1 MQRPLIYP
9 KSDWTAPSVS
19 ALPSWA
25 GARRVGLDIET
36 FDPNLKRLGPGCR
49 REDGFIAGVSFSL
62 SDKHTFYVP
71 LRHLDGGNIT
81 NVGAFWQYLRENVK
95 KFRGEV
101 VGANLPYDLDWVG
114 TEPGVVF
121 DRSVLY
127 HDICMASSLI
137 NSLHFTHGL
146 DVVAE
151 RLGVL
156 GKDES
161 LLAEA
166 ADTYQVDK
174 KTGMWMMHARFVG
187 PYAEWDA
194 QLPLHVAAKQRVTI
208 DQEQLDEVWDLE
220 RRLLPVVLRM
230 RQRGVRLDDS
240 KLDEIEILCLKH
252 EDKARGTVGTD
263 SWWTPKAL
271 ATVLREKCGIIV
283 PKTGAGTPS
292 IKKGFLEQEA
302 FVNEPVV
309 QAILEGRSWNKL
321 RTTFVQGL
329 RDHTVN
335 GRVHCE
341 FKQVS
346 GDDGGARFG
355 RMSCVKPNLQ
365 NQPSKES
372 ELGQLIR
379 SAFLPDHGKIWAA
392 CDYSAQEPRMLVHW
406 AERYGCIGAKT
417 AGEAYRRDPETDH
430 HRMMASL
437 IFDVPQKFVTK
448 SQRKSAKVIF
458 LGLCYGMGSAK
469 LAEDLGLETQK
480 LENGFKIAGP
490 DAMRLLNRF
499 HERVPF
505 VQELDRLC
513 QKQAKQFGYIRTL
526 SGRICRFPK
535 DDRGRYDWIR
545 TALNRIIQ
553 GSAADQTK
561 RAMLL
566 ADEAGFELQLQI
578 HDELDMS
585 VVDKHEAD
593 RLALIMIGAQRLKVP
608 SAVSVEIGENWAAAS
623 PPEELG
629 DHEKTGAEQPQRH
642 ADIFGD
648 CEAGPDAGLSVSK
661 GRPGKAASTQIAR
674 TDDAMGLFS

>member
-9 KSDWTAPSVS
+9 KSDWTAPSLS

-36 FDPNLKRLGPGCR
+36 RDPKLKELGPGCR
-49 REDGFIAGVSFSL
+49 RKDGLIVGVSFCLEGDRSY
-62 SDKHTFYVP
+62 YVP
-71 LRHLDGGNIT
+71 LHHLDGGNIT
-81 NVGAFWQYLRENVK
+81 DVQGFWHYLASNVK

-101 VGANLPYDLDWVG
+101 VGANLPYDLDWLG
-114 TEPGVVF
+114 TEQDVVF
-121 DRSVLY
+121 DRSVKY

-146 DVVAE
+146 DAVAE
-151 RLGVL
+151 RLEL
-156 GKDES
+156 DGKDEG
-161 LLAEA
+161 LMAEA
-166 ADTYQVDK
+166 ADAYQISNL
-174 KTGMWMMHARFVG
+174 KTGLWMMHARYVG

-194 QLPLHVAAKQRVTI
+194 VLPLEIAAKQRVTI
-208 DQEQLDEVWDLE
+208 DQEQLEEVWDLE

-230 RQRGVRLDDS
+230 RQRGVRLDFS
-240 KLDEIEILCLKH
+240 KLDEIDALCQKH
-252 EDKARGTVGTD
+252 EDEAAAIVGNAK
-263 SWWTPKAL
+263 WWTPKAL
-271 ATVLREKCGIIV
+271 ATTLREKCGIIV

-302 FVNEPVV
+302 FANQPIV

-321 RTTFVQGL
+321 RTTFVNGL
-329 RDHTVN
+329 REHAVN

-365 NQPSKES
+365 NQPSKET

-379 SAFLPDHGKIWAA
+379 SAFLPDEGMVWAA

-406 AERYGCIGAKT
+406 AERYGCVGAMA
-417 AGEAYRRDPETDH
+417 AGGEYRKDPDTDH

-437 IFDVPQKFVTK
+437 IFDLPQKFITK
-448 SQRKSAKVIF
+448 EQRKSAKVIF

-469 LAEDLGLETQK
+469 LAEDLGLETQT

-490 DAMRLLNRF
+490 AAMKLLNRF
-499 HERVPF
+499 HDKVPF
-505 VQELDRLC
+505 VAELDRLC

-535 DDRGRYDWIR
+535 DDRGRYDWVR

-561 RAMLL
+561 RAMLA

-578 HDELDMS
+578 HDELDLS
-585 VVDKHEAD
+585 VIDIEQAH
-593 RLALIMIGAQRLKVP
+593 RLAEIMIDAQRLKVP
-608 SAVSVEIGENWAAAS
+608 SAVTVEVGANWAAAS

-629 DHEKTGAEQPQRH
+629 EQENVGAGPQH
-642 ADIFGD
+642 SIFED
-648 CEAGPDAGLSVSK
+648 APEGPDAQAPAPVK
-661 GRPGKAASTQIAR
+661 
-674 TDDAMGLFS
+674 TDDPMGLFA